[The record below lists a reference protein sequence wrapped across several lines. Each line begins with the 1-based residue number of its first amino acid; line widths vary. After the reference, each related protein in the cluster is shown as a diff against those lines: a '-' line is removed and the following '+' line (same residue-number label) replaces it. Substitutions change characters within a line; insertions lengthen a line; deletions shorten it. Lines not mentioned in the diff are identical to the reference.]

1 MKNAFLRSDMK
12 MERFQRE
19 QLIDGIDSLG
29 RKIEFTYQNSKFQY
43 DPRVDKMILSTQCYK
58 YLGLTMWFHAKKSK
72 ETLKKS
78 KSPILL
84 HKFGSQVQKYS
95 KIAQKRISP

>member
-29 RKIEFTYQNSKFQY
+29 RKIEFTYQ
-43 DPRVDKMILSTQCYK
+43 
-58 YLGLTMWFHAKKSK
+58 
-72 ETLKKS
+72 
-78 KSPILL
+78 
-84 HKFGSQVQKYS
+84 SQNTP
-95 KIAQKRISP
+95 A

>member
-1 MKNAFLRSDMK
+1 MHRPPMKNAFLRSDMK

-58 YLGLTMWFHAKKSK
+58 YLGLTM
-72 ETLKKS
+72 
-78 KSPILL
+78 
-84 HKFGSQVQKYS
+84 
-95 KIAQKRISP
+95 